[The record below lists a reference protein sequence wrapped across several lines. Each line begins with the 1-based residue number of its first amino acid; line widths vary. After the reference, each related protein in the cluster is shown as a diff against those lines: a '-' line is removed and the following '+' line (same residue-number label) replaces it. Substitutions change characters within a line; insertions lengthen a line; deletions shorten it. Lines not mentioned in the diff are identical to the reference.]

1 MYKRNAEMGQQVSF
15 ATKDCTEPETSK
27 SEMDVTCSMMTN
39 ETYFAATDNEKGS
52 STTSESVR
60 HVEDCR
66 SGDSSCDQTLTSS
79 DEISEQII
87 LAENLPPASH
97 PYENSEVTTLVCF
110 DELNTVL
117 DYART
122 YEKPWRRSLDK
133 LVKQNILSDKAT
145 NNPETKGDQSQDQ
158 SEQLQELASLTI
170 ALEDARETLK
180 QSVHVQDYLKR
191 QKEKLYGNA
200 NRFPY
205 ESISVSL
212 VLSYLD
218 AWTMLQAT
226 QVNRLWRDCAAEDMF
241 QTWEHL
247 LQVDFAVSSAS
258 IMMNAERRAQLT
270 QEEFLRAEKQRRK
283 ELRKKER
290 EERLRLRKLQQ
301 QQQQSLENEAA
312 LASAASEN
320 TDQSKDMIP
329 SRIDDI
335 AAIRSENEHLSSA
348 VVEDIANDSNRDK
361 HESGVDVISSAIEME
376 TLTRPVHGKTS
387 TESGTISNSA
397 TNIET
402 VMVHKRRENRVYE
415 VVDLLTPT
423 ASIPSVSTPTAA
435 ATETATASPSAT
447 AISLPPAT
455 AQQPAPIHPTPAPAP
470 APAPAPFPSS
480 TIGNVRSRWAKE
492 MYRNMWRSYQ
502 QLLLQRHAFQSVP
515 VVPLQWLHDA
525 GSSLL

>member
-1 MYKRNAEMGQQVSF
+1 MGQQVSF
-15 ATKDCTEPETSK
+15 ATKNCTEPETSK
-27 SEMDVTCSMMTN
+27 SDMDVSCSMMTN
-39 ETYFAATDNEKGS
+39 ETYLAATDNEKVS
-52 STTSESVR
+52 SNTSESLH

-66 SGDSSCDQTLTSS
+66 SGDSSYDQTLTSS

-87 LAENLPPASH
+87 LAGNLPPASH
-97 PYENSEVTTLVCF
+97 PYENSAVTTLVCF
-110 DELNTVL
+110 DELNIVL

-170 ALEDARETLK
+170 TLEDARETLK

-191 QKEKLYGNA
+191 QKEKLYGSA

-258 IMMNAERRAQLT
+258 IMMNAERRAQLA
-270 QEEFLRAEKQRRK
+270 QEEFLRAEKQHRK

-301 QQQQSLENEAA
+301 QQHSLENEAA

-320 TDQSKDMIP
+320 IDKSKDMIP
-329 SRIDDI
+329 SRIYDI
-335 AAIRSENEHLSSA
+335 AAIQSESEHLSTA
-348 VVEDIANDSNRDK
+348 VVDSNRDK
-361 HESGVDVISSAIEME
+361 HENDEDVTSSAIEME
-376 TLTRPVHGKTS
+376 TLTRPVYGKKS
-387 TESGTISNSA
+387 TESGAINSTA
-397 TNIET
+397 PNIET

-415 VVDLLTPT
+415 VVDLFTPT

-435 ATETATASPSAT
+435 ATETATASPSAK

-470 APAPAPFPSS
+470 APAPFASS